1 MQQER
6 QKVVVIVGSTA
17 SGKSSI
23 AVDLAR
29 RFGGEIVN
37 ADSMQ
42 VYRGMDVGTAKPSL
56 AERREIP
63 HHLFDV
69 VDPDQ
74 EFNAAIYRSLAMR
87 ALKGIAKRDAMAFV
101 VGGTGLYVKTLLGG
115 LLECPPSDPVLRNAL
130 LQEWEVQ
137 GFAAMHARLK
147 SLDPESAEKIHP
159 HDRVRILRALEVIHL
174 AGYPLST
181 LIRKHRFEERS
192 FVSLKICLQMDRER
206 LYHRIDER
214 CMVMVGNGLLRETQD
229 LINKGYSDD
238 LKPLKALGYRHMVQ
252 FLRGRWSLDEAVMQ
266 FKRDTRRYA
275 KRQLTWFR
283 SDPEMQWISIEDRE
297 EIRRRIEAFVS

>member
-6 QKVVVIVGSTA
+6 QRVVVIVGPTA

-23 AVDLAR
+23 SVDLAR

-42 VYRGMDVGTAKPSL
+42 VYRGMDIGTAKPSL
-56 AERREIP
+56 DERREVP

-69 VDPDQ
+69 VAPDQ
-74 EFNAAIYRSLAMR
+74 EFNAAIYRSLALR
-87 ALKGIAKRDAMAFV
+87 ALKGIAERDGTAFV

-115 LLECPPSDPVLRNAL
+115 LLECPPTDPVLRNTL
-130 LQEWEVQ
+130 WQEWEVQ
-137 GFAAMHARLK
+137 GFAAMHARLR

-159 HDRVRILRALEVIHL
+159 HDRVRILRAMEVIHL
-174 AGYPLST
+174 AGSPLST
-181 LIRKHRFEERS
+181 LIRKHRFEERP
-192 FVSLKICLQMDRER
+192 FLALKICLQMDRER

-214 CMVMVGNGLLRETQD
+214 CGIMVENGLLRETQD
-229 LINKGYSDD
+229 LLNKGYSVD

-252 FLRGRWSLDEAVMQ
+252 FLSGRWSLDEAVMQ
-266 FKRDTRRYA
+266 FKKDTRRYA

-283 SDPEMQWISIEDRE
+283 SDPEMQWISIDERE
-297 EIRRRIEAFVS
+297 KIRKCIEAFI